1 MNTITAVPLSILSG
15 ILLYVSFPYLSLSLL
30 TWIAL
35 VPLFLAL
42 VGKSA
47 RYGFLLSLLTGM
59 AFFLEIFNW
68 ILEVPGYT
76 QLHHAILA
84 LHLGSYFGFLEISQL
99 ENLKYR
105 Y

>member
-1 MNTITAVPLSILSG
+1 MNAITTIPLAIVSG
-15 ILLYVSFPYLSLSLL
+15 ILLYVSFPNLSLSLL

-59 AFFLEIFNW
+59 VFFLGIFNL

-76 QLHHAILA
+76 LLHHAILA
-84 LHLGSYFGFLEISQL
+84 LYLGSYFGFLEISQL

-105 Y
+105 N